1 MAPPD
6 SFNPRVALFLSIDGL
21 GTNLVGAYG
30 NSVAPTPHLDALA
43 SKGIVLDQF
52 WADSIRGDRTLQS
65 LWTSLHSVTRDL
77 SGEEG
82 ELPTLEDPHQTYSL
96 WREQIARGLLITD
109 DRDLAASSAVDCF
122 DRVLLVEHE
131 QEREDEHEDEHE
143 HEHEHEREDEDEHE
157 HEHEHED
164 EQEGEGEGEEHYV
177 APTEFERLIEAAIG
191 TWSECTAEHP
201 LLWIHFKGLRGAWDA
216 PYEYR
221 EMLCDEG
228 DPTPPEDTTPMELSV
243 DHLTDPDDVFGISCA
258 VGGQVIAMD
267 QVIGEMIQSLREANL
282 LSSCMVGIV
291 GVAGYSLGEHG
302 YVGGNTQNLYAESL
316 HIPCLILPGEM
327 LPLGGRQ
334 GTIMQPHD
342 MGEWLE
348 DWFRGEQDADSLSQ
362 FLDSLLNSRFDGET
376 RIGAA
381 VACEN
386 HQEYVCSPAW
396 SCRLER
402 IPGYQEKTELFA
414 KPDDRWEQNEIA
426 SRAIPVVDKMN
437 VLKSKL
443 LEHYRSPQSDRQPL
457 NWLDEELIHPM
468 R

>member
-52 WADSIRGDRTLQS
+52 WADSIQGDRTLQS

-82 ELPTLEDPHQTYSL
+82 ELPMLEDPHQTYSL

-122 DRVLLVEHE
+122 DRVLLVE
-131 QEREDEHEDEHE
+131 QEHE
-143 HEHEHEREDEDEHE
+143 H
-157 HEHEHED
+157 
-164 EQEGEGEGEEHYV
+164 EQEGEGEGHYV

-201 LLWIHFKGLRGAWDA
+201 LLWIHSKGLRGAWDA

-362 FLDSLLNSRFDGET
+362 FLDSLLNSRFDGDT